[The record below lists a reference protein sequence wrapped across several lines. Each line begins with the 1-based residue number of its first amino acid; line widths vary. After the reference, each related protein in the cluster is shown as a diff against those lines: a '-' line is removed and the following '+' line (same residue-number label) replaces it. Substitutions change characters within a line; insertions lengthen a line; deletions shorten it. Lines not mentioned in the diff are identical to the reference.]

1 MQVGGDEK
9 QQQQILCMRTIF
21 RRFTQL
27 MRTWVQDSTWDKKAS
42 SSRRGQNASADK
54 DRRSENGILKNKM
67 STGSED
73 KARRKKLMGKKI
85 QFQTATQKRSAES
98 TE

>member
-1 MQVGGDEK
+1 M
-9 QQQQILCMRTIF
+9 
-21 RRFTQL
+21 
-27 MRTWVQDSTWDKKAS
+27 S

-85 QFQTATQKRSAES
+85 QF
-98 TE
+98 